1 MSGKE
6 ALLTQLLR
14 PTVESMGYS
23 LWGIELIS
31 PGRRPTLRL
40 YIEAESGVTVDD
52 CAQVSHQVS
61 GILDVEDPI
70 TGEYTLEV
78 SSPGVDRLLFH
89 PDHYSLYVGEMIDVR
104 LRLPV
109 EGRRRF
115 KGSLAAA
122 EQEKIVIEIDDQAY
136 ELPLRSV
143 DRARAFPRLDINQ
156 DKT

>member
-1 MSGKE
+1 MGFST
-6 ALLTQLLR
+6 LRTQLPR
-14 PTVESMGYS
+14 
-23 LWGIELIS
+23 
-31 PGRRPTLRL
+31 
-40 YIEAESGVTVDD
+40 
-52 CAQVSHQVS
+52 
-61 GILDVEDPI
+61 
-70 TGEYTLEV
+70 YTLEV

-89 PDHYSLYVGEMIDVR
+89 PDHYSLYVGEMVDVR

-115 KGSLAAA
+115 KGNLATA

-143 DRARAFPRLDINQ
+143 DRARALPRLDVNQ